1 MVKFV
6 GEVMTET
13 RKMYV
18 LLMRS
23 NSLPSVLIRFLTR
36 SSYTHASLGFSADC
50 MQLYSFAR
58 KYENLPLPGCFVC
71 EKIDRGF
78 MGKNPK
84 VPCALYS
91 FDVPVETFENVR
103 GEVMGMY
110 RQKEGYKYNYLG
122 LILCGIGIAKR
133 RKNKYFCSE
142 FVAHTLKKNGALE
155 ISKPSSLFR
164 PTDFPKLPQ
173 LKLLYE
179 GNIGGLRNKIL
190 INSNQQ
196 RGLL

>member
-1 MVKFV
+1 M

-13 RKMYV
+13 KKMYV

-23 NSLPSVLIRFLTR
+23 NSLPSALIRFFTHA
-36 SSYTHASLGFSADC
+36 SYTHASLGFSKDC

-58 KYENLPLPGCFVC
+58 KYVNLPLPGCLMS

-84 VPCALYS
+84 VPCALYQLEVS
-91 FDVPVETFENVR
+91 EEVFESTYDNVM
-103 GEVMGMY
+103 EMFEK
-110 RQKEGYKYNYLG
+110 RQGYKYNYWG
-122 LILCGIGIAKR
+122 LVLCGFGIEKK

-142 FVAHTLKKNGALE
+142 FVASMLDQNGAVELP
-155 ISKPSSLFR
+155 KPPSLFR

>member
-1 MVKFV
+1 
-6 GEVMTET
+6 MTET
-13 RKMYV
+13 KKMYV

-23 NSLPSVLIRFLTR
+23 NSLPSVIIRFFTR
-36 SSYTHASLGFSADC
+36 SAYTHASLGFSEDC

-58 KYENLPLPGCFVC
+58 KYEKLPLPGAFVS

-78 MGKNPK
+78 MGKNPNI
-84 VPCALYS
+84 PCALYR
-91 FDVPVETFENVR
+91 FDVPSETFQNVKD
-103 GEVMGMY
+103 EVLRMY
-110 RQKEGYKYNYLG
+110 EQKSEYKYNYLG
-122 LILCGIGIAKR
+122 LVLCGWGIAKR

-164 PTDFPKLPQ
+164 PTDFPKLSQ
-173 LKLLYE
+173 LELVYE